1 MSAIGGAAASNDP
14 NPTVLPKLPVLST
27 QCCQHTALLLHP
39 CQASPLPVLRLLCI
53 TIDKHLATVF
63 RTDHCDQL
71 YLSWSLAPPKM
82 REAKCNKGKV
92 LHPNGNHTFFLQVK
106 LQNKENQES
115 AQHPNLSTWSNRV
128 VHFSS
133 FDQVKYNAVR

>member
-63 RTDHCDQL
+63 RTDHCDG
-71 YLSWSLAPPKM
+71 KM
-82 REAKCNKGKV
+82 RETKCNKGRV
-92 LHPNGNHTFFLQVK
+92 LHPNGDHTLFFC
-106 LQNKENQES
+106 N
-115 AQHPNLSTWSNRV
+115 
-128 VHFSS
+128 
-133 FDQVKYNAVR
+133 